1 VKLIIVATHEH
12 TNFEENQSDKFDNR
26 GGSYYGSGGRGGGY
40 GAAAAGSFSG
50 GRGGRGGGFKGDRDG
65 GRRQGGA
72 GYGNT
77 VHLSDFVTHDN
88 KYKSLKMRGL
98 PYSVQVRDI
107 RDFFN
112 DFRVAD
118 RDIIIDMN
126 NGRQTGY
133 ALVFFESESEATR
146 AKESLNKKYLG
157 NSNRYVDL
165 NFPDAK

>member
-1 VKLIIVATHEH
+1 
-12 TNFEENQSDKFDNR
+12 
-26 GGSYYGSGGRGGGY
+26 
-40 GAAAAGSFSG
+40 
-50 GRGGRGGGFKGDRDG
+50 
-65 GRRQGGA
+65 
-72 GYGNT
+72 
-77 VHLSDFVTHDN
+77 
-88 KYKSLKMRGL
+88 MRGL

-133 ALVFFESESEATR
+133 ALVFFESEAEAHR